1 MGVWGAA
8 QGIAFGAGGFL
19 GTLAVDL
26 ARLVTAEPVY
36 AYAAVFA
43 GEALLFL
50 VALAI
55 SLGVEHATVGRRK
68 NPLTETASFQLSP
81 GFDAR

>member
-8 QGIAFGAGGFL
+8 QGVAFGAGGFL

-26 ARLVTAEPVY
+26 ARLVAAEPVY

-43 GEALLFL
+43 LEGVLFL
-50 VALAI
+50 VALLI
-55 SLGVEHATVGRRK
+55 SLSVQHVTVGRRQ
-68 NPLTETASFQLSP
+68 NPLTETASFQLNP
-81 GFDAR
+81 GYEAR